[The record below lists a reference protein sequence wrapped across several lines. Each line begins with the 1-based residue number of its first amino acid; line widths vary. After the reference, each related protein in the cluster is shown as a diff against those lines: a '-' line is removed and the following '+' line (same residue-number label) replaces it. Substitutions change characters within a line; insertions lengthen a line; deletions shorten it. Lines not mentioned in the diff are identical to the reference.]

1 MLFCVNQ
8 KAWDILLILL
18 RSQLL
23 SKNKFEILQKH
34 AMNLGKIVTWSFFI
48 SLSMSLVGALMKILH
63 LPGAD
68 QLLIIGM
75 VSNGVFVVSAL
86 SEVWRSERIDKNEKI
101 MWTIAFV
108 FMGFLGA
115 IAGIVYLL
123 MGRKRVA

>member
-1 MLFCVNQ
+1 
-8 KAWDILLILL
+8 
-18 RSQLL
+18 
-23 SKNKFEILQKH
+23 
-34 AMNLGKIVTWSFFI
+34 MNLGKIVSWSFFI
-48 SLSMSLVGALMKILH
+48 SLATSLVGAFMKILH

-68 QLLIIGM
+68 QLLMVGV

-86 SEVWRSERIDKNEKI
+86 TEVWRSVRIDKNEKI

-123 MGRKRVA
+123 LGRKRTV

>member
-1 MLFCVNQ
+1 
-8 KAWDILLILL
+8 
-18 RSQLL
+18 
-23 SKNKFEILQKH
+23 
-34 AMNLGKIVTWSFFI
+34 
-48 SLSMSLVGALMKILH
+48 MSLVGAFMKILH

-86 SEVWRSERIDKNEKI
+86 SEVWRSVRIDKNEKI

-108 FMGFLGA
+108 FMEFLGA

>member
-1 MLFCVNQ
+1 
-8 KAWDILLILL
+8 
-18 RSQLL
+18 
-23 SKNKFEILQKH
+23 
-34 AMNLGKIVTWSFFI
+34 MNLGKIVSWSFFI
-48 SLSMSLVGALMKILH
+48 SLVLSLVGALIKILH

-68 QLLIIGM
+68 QLLMAGI

-86 SEVWRSERIDKNEKI
+86 TEVWRSARIDKNEKI

-123 MGRKRVA
+123 MGRKRVV

>member
-1 MLFCVNQ
+1 
-8 KAWDILLILL
+8 
-18 RSQLL
+18 
-23 SKNKFEILQKH
+23 
-34 AMNLGKIVTWSFFI
+34 MNLGTIVKWSFFI
-48 SLSMSLVGALMKILH
+48 SLVFSLVGAFMKILH

-115 IAGIVYLL
+115 IAGIVYLF

>member
-1 MLFCVNQ
+1 
-8 KAWDILLILL
+8 
-18 RSQLL
+18 
-23 SKNKFEILQKH
+23 
-34 AMNLGKIVTWSFFI
+34 MNLGKIVSWSFFI
-48 SLSMSLVGALMKILH
+48 SLVMSLVGALMKILH

-86 SEVWRSERIDKNEKI
+86 SELWRSARIDKNEKI

-108 FMGFLGA
+108 FMGYLGA

-123 MGRKRVA
+123 LGRKRIA